1 MPALYKQ
8 VSTYYLLARGKRL
21 SPLSSTNADKN
32 LARLDLQFSWTTQ
45 TGKGEYGN
53 QVILAVPVTPKV
65 APHGIGYSNA
75 EIEKVGV
82 LQLFDDPEG
91 SFGAL
96 VAKAGV
102 ITGRYS
108 LWPAFKRGVKGSCIP
123 CFSSRRRKT

>member
-82 LQLFDDPEG
+82 LNSSMTRRAASGPWLQ
-91 SFGAL
+91 
-96 VAKAGV
+96 
-102 ITGRYS
+102 
-108 LWPAFKRGVKGSCIP
+108 KRG
-123 CFSSRRRKT
+123 